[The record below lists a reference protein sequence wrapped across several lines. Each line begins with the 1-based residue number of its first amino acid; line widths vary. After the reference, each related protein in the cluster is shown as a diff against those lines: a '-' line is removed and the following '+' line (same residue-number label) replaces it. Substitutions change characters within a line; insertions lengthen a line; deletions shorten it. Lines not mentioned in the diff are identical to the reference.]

1 MRITEQQRILKIK
14 RAELAR
20 FREELEELD
29 EAESQDSKLQE
40 AKSKLKRLQM
50 QARR

>member
-1 MRITEQQRILKIK
+1 MKVTEQKRIAKMK
-14 RAELAR
+14 RVELAR

-29 EAESQDSKLQE
+29 QAEDQDFKLQE